1 MNCRKGKKSIEGRFS
16 PCGARNRRS
25 VQYFRQAASSPFYSQ
40 KCGFVKGKRP
50 RQEESAGAEGENW
63 KKLIGEIEANFGLE
77 MTGQTK
83 RFNRDYYSIPIKP
96 HQNPQNL
103 SPTASGL
110 FAR

>member
-16 PCGARNRRS
+16 PGGARNRRS

-63 KKLIGEIEANFGLE
+63 KKLIGEIEANFGDDRTNKE
-77 MTGQTK
+77 

-103 SPTASGL
+103 SPTVSDL